1 MASSTISVTRSA
13 AFKAA
18 SDCEPRSRSSS
29 FETIREFWIREGGIP
44 LDTGGNTILHFLAM
58 YGNAFVIQ
66 KLVNDDGNNN
76 NNGSS
81 SIVKCEDLFGRND
94 KGNTPLH
101 EAARFGRKSVVE
113 ILLRK
118 QQSYI
123 GSGTQLLGRD
133 AYLRCCGLWTEG
145 CFRPSNRKGLA
156 MSILE
161 SFPQL
166 AQNPDEEG
174 RTALYLL
181 AQKSKSFKSGS
192 FYSPHNYISG
202 SQILSVD
209 FLAVLT
215 YWFIPSIVYQ
225 SKHDADV
232 ENQQQKHVNISKLKG
247 FWASVVAGFKTV
259 FKACRHTRIIYNEKE
274 KHAFALELGKRLL
287 KEEREWSRYLDDKM
301 GSPIVEAAEK
311 GIIELVNEILEKFPE
326 AAYSFDKN
334 SDNDKRKNILHI
346 AVEQKDWNIYNL
358 LKRKIDLRNGML
370 VEDVDYHG
378 NTILH
383 LAAKLGTP
391 SFRSAQPGHLYQMMW
406 DHVSYDSPP
415 HLWYLRNSDEE
426 TAIEVFAKE
435 HSEIRE
441 KAEKAVKDVNSGLML
456 IVALIG
462 TVNYAALF
470 TPPGGYRQS
479 EADPLYGLLVFLT
492 DDMRMYFFHIFSGLL
507 AAFVA
512 FATMFSIMSCP
523 FRSND
528 FYLDLPLRLLLAMA
542 TLVLSVVFTALSSR
556 QVYFLDG
563 LFFTRA
569 RYVIYMCLLLLIFIL
584 GSIDPPFLILYYL
597 SFLFRYW
604 VNGQ

>member
-145 CFRPSNRKGLA
+145 CFRPSNRKG
-156 MSILE
+156 
-161 SFPQL
+161 
-166 AQNPDEEG
+166 
-174 RTALYLL
+174 
-181 AQKSKSFKSGS
+181 
-192 FYSPHNYISG
+192 
-202 SQILSVD
+202 
-209 FLAVLT
+209 
-215 YWFIPSIVYQ
+215 FIPSIVYQ